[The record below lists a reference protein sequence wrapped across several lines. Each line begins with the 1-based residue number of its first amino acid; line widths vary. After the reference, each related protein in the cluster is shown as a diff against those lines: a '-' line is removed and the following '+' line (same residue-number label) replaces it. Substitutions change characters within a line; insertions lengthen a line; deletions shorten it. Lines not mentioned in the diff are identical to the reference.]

1 MDTFSDTKE
10 VQTKLS
16 PVTKLIYGTG
26 RGVETLTF
34 EAISIFY
41 LYFLTD
47 IVHLS
52 PVTAALV
59 LLFPRLWEGIC
70 NPIMGA
76 ISDRTHSRFGRRKPY
91 MIGSA
96 LPIAVFFMLMW
107 IPINLGTQT
116 YTAVFYGLM
125 FFVFATAEAAFLV
138 PYYSIGIEMT
148 TDFDE
153 RTSVTTYREL
163 VGMIFGLIAATVPSL
178 LVHSFANAK
187 TGYMVMGAVLAVACG
202 LIVLFVG
209 LNSKERTVV
218 ETEKPVYSLKEML
231 KPIAQNKQFLH
242 VTVIYFMAKF
252 AYMAVES
259 FQVYFYTYWVGKP
272 SLLPAFLLTSCV
284 AWVIGTPFFKKVL
297 EKKGKRFTYIL
308 SASFWIVFSLFYLV
322 VPRNAPIYVFFIMQ
336 FFGGLGWGYCHVIP
350 PSMLADTTDLDE
362 LITGQRR
369 EGLMYGTWGLF
380 GLIGG
385 AIAMTPIMYI
395 LQKSGY
401 VANSVQP
408 QSALNAIRGIMALGA
423 SIPMS
428 IGIIATLRYNITKK
442 RHAEIRAKIEDM
454 YKAKRAADAV
464 ERQDL

>member
-1 MDTFSDTKE
+1 MKNNSDT
-10 VQTKLS
+10 TASNIKLS

-76 ISDRTHSRFGRRKPY
+76 ISDRTRSRFGRRKPY

-96 LPIAVFFMLMW
+96 LPIAIFFALMW
-107 IPINLGTQT
+107 IPIDLGTKT
-116 YTAVFYGLM
+116 YTALFYGLV
-125 FFVFATAEAAFLV
+125 FFIFATAEAVFLV
-138 PYYSIGIEMT
+138 PYYSMGIEMT

-153 RTSVTTYREL
+153 RTSVTTYREMA
-163 VGMIFGLIAATVPSL
+163 GMVFALIAATVPSL
-178 LVHSFANAK
+178 LIHSFENPK
-187 TGYMVMGAVLAVACG
+187 TGYMVTGMVLAAACG
-202 LIVLFVG
+202 LMALFVG
-209 LNSKERTVV
+209 FNSKERAV
-218 ETEKPVYSLKEML
+218 ENTEKPHYSFKDML
-231 KPIAQNKQFLH
+231 KPLVQNKQFLH
-242 VTVIYFMAKF
+242 VTVIFFMIKF
-252 AYMAVES
+252 SFMAVES
-259 FQVYFYTYWVGKP
+259 FQVYFFTYWLNKQ
-272 SLLPAFLLTSCV
+272 SLLPVFLILSCV
-284 AWVIGTPFFKKVL
+284 AWVVGTPFFKKVL

-308 SASFWIVFSLFYLV
+308 SSSIWIVSSLSYLV
-322 VPRNAPIYVFFIMQ
+322 VPRDAPLFVYFLIQ
-336 FFGGLGWGYCHVIP
+336 FCCGLGWGYCHVLP
-350 PSMLADTTDLDE
+350 ASMLADTTDLDE
-362 LITGQRR
+362 LMTGQRR

-408 QSALNAIRGIMALGA
+408 QSALNAIRGVMALGA
-423 SIPMS
+423 SVPMF
-428 IGIIATLRYNITKK
+428 IGVIATLRYNITKE
-442 RHAEIRAKIEDM
+442 RHTEIRAEIEEM
-454 YKAKRAADAV
+454 YKKKSAAQA
-464 ERQDL
+464 EQAGAL